1 MTNHDAIKRAAG
13 LAGGQA
19 ALARKIGASRSLV
32 GYWIKH
38 SKRGVPAEYVH
49 AVSKATGV
57 PKRELRPDL
66 YDAQQRAS

>member
-1 MTNHDAIKRAAG
+1 MTNHDAIKRAAQIV
-13 LAGGQA
+13 GGQA
-19 ALARKIGASRSLV
+19 ALARKIGASRSLI
-32 GYWIKH
+32 GYWIND